1 MALTRLATQLNN
13 YFIGRSAMNQIEA
26 STTTQYELRY
36 AQRIIDEVHENPLH
50 PANDRLHPSHE
61 KALAA
66 IYSLEEWVFKLAI
79 PDNIMRVNTPKNKVK
94 RTKSKQTK
102 KCA

>member
-1 MALTRLATQLNN
+1 MTEP
-13 YFIGRSAMNQIEA
+13 FSAINV
-26 STTTQYELRY
+26 ELRD

-50 PANDRLHPSHE
+50 PANDRRHPLHQ

-66 IYSLEEWVFKLAI
+66 IYSLEAWVFKLAV
-79 PDNIMRVNTPKNKVK
+79 PDNTLRVNIPKVAAKRP
-94 RTKSKQTK
+94 RTKQRT

>member
-1 MALTRLATQLNN
+1 MK
-13 YFIGRSAMNQIEA
+13 QIEPF
-26 STTTQYELRY
+26 SPINIELRD

-50 PANDRLHPSHE
+50 PANDRRHPLHQ

-66 IYSLEEWVFKLAI
+66 IYSLEAWVFELAV
-79 PDNIMRVNTPKNKVK
+79 PDNTLRVNISKVRAK
-94 RTKSKQTK
+94 RSRKKPST

>member
-1 MALTRLATQLNN
+1 MK
-13 YFIGRSAMNQIEA
+13 QIEA
-26 STTTQYELRY
+26 FTPINFELRD
-36 AQRIIDEVHENPLH
+36 AQKIIDEVHENPLH

-66 IYSLEEWVFKLAI
+66 IYSLEAWVFKLAI
-79 PDNIMRVNTPKNKVK
+79 PDNTMRVNTPKTVAK

>member
-1 MALTRLATQLNN
+1 MKQTEP
-13 YFIGRSAMNQIEA
+13 FSAINV
-26 STTTQYELRY
+26 ELRD

-50 PANDRLHPSHE
+50 PVNDRRHPLHH

-66 IYSLEEWVFKLAI
+66 IYSLEAWVFELAV
-79 PDNIMRVNTPKNKVK
+79 PDNTLRVNIPKVAAKRP
-94 RTKSKQTK
+94 RTKQRT

>member
-1 MALTRLATQLNN
+1 MLHLLYEFGNV
-13 YFIGRSAMNQIEA
+13 
-26 STTTQYELRY
+26 ELRD

-50 PANDRLHPSHE
+50 PANDRRHPLHQ

-66 IYSLEEWVFKLAI
+66 IYSLEAWVFKLAV
-79 PDNIMRVNTPKNKVK
+79 PDNTLRVNIPKVAAKRP
-94 RTKSKQTK
+94 RTKQRT